1 MQSSSIIRFDQYE
14 LDLGTYE
21 LRKSGRAIRLEKSPM
36 ELLVLLAEK
45 RGQLVTRE
53 EIIHRL
59 WGDNV
64 FVDTRQGI
72 NTAIY
77 KLRTA
82 LRDDPDHPRFL
93 QTVSGRGYRLISH
106 DASAAE
112 EHATIAPESVQ
123 IKTVE
128 ESSDSKRKNWK
139 LLIALLATFV
149 AAVVG
154 AVLGWRFH
162 VFRPPPDSG
171 SITSIAVLPLAN
183 LSGDPQQEYFADGM
197 TDELITDLAK
207 ISAFRVIS
215 RTSVMRYKHARLPLP
230 QIGRELNV
238 DTVLEGSVV
247 RSGNR
252 VRITAQLVETST
264 DRHLWA
270 ENYERNLSD
279 VLSLQDDIART
290 IATQV
295 QAKLAPGEEARLA
308 LARTVNPEAY
318 DLYLRGRYLSGMRG
332 ENDLD
337 DSVAYF
343 EQAISLDSNFAPAY
357 ASIAQSYGLL
367 GNNGAAAPQDA
378 YPKDKAAALKALEL
392 DPDLGDAH
400 VALAEVLNDYEW
412 NWPAAEEEYKRAIVL
427 EPNNSTAHHWYAMA
441 LAWMGRSQEA
451 LAEIKQARQLD
462 PLSTRINA
470 NVANVLYFARQ
481 YDLAVSESEKTIQ
494 LDARDPVP
502 HLIAG
507 LAYSQRKEYGKAI
520 AEVQTAVAL
529 GNEQQYNRHATFD
542 TWLAEVY
549 AVAGKRQQALSVLMK
564 VKDIGR
570 HTWVSPTLIAAVY
583 AGLGEKDEAFAWLQQ
598 ALTERD
604 PRLFILKVS
613 PAFDPLR
620 SDPRFNEMLRRRR
633 VLL

>member
-21 LRKSGRAIRLEKSPM
+21 LRKSGRAIRLEKAPM
-36 ELLVLLAEK
+36 DLLVLLAEK

-77 KLRTA
+77 KVRTA
-82 LRDDPDHPRFL
+82 LRDDPEHPRFL

-112 EHATIAPESVQ
+112 ERAPIAPEPVQ
-123 IKTVE
+123 INTPE
-128 ESSDSKRKNWK
+128 RSSGSKRKYWK
-139 LLIALLATFV
+139 LFIPLLAALV
-149 AAVVG
+149 AAIVG
-154 AVLGWRFH
+154 VVLGWRFH
-162 VFRPPPDSG
+162 LSHPPLHGG
-171 SITSIAVLPLAN
+171 SIASIAVLPLAN

-197 TDELITDLAK
+197 TDEVITDLAK
-207 ISAFRVIS
+207 IGTLRVIS
-215 RTSVMRYKHARLPLP
+215 RTSVMRYKHSAQPLP
-230 QIGRELNV
+230 QIGRELNA
-238 DTVLEGSVV
+238 DAILEGSVL

-252 VRITAQLVETST
+252 VRITAQLIEAST

-270 ENYERNLSD
+270 ESYERNLSD
-279 VLSLQDDIART
+279 VLSLQDDIAGA
-290 IATQV
+290 IVSQV
-295 QAKLAPGEEARLA
+295 QAKLAPGEQTRFLR
-308 LARTVNPEAY
+308 ARTVNPEAY
-318 DLYLRGRYLSGMRG
+318 DLYLRGRYLTEMRG

-337 DSVAYF
+337 ESVAYF
-343 EQAISLDSNFAPAY
+343 QQAINLDPNYAPAY
-357 ASIAQSYGLL
+357 AAIAQSYGLL
-367 GNNGAAAPQDA
+367 GNNGAAAPEDA
-378 YPKDKAAALKALEL
+378 YPKAKAAALRALEL

-400 VALAEVLNDYEW
+400 VALAVVLNDYEW

-427 EPNNSTAHHWYAMA
+427 EPNNSTAHHWYAMT
-441 LAWMGRSQEA
+441 LAWLGRSQEA
-451 LAEIKQARQLD
+451 IAEIEQARRLD
-462 PLSTRINA
+462 PLSTRVNA
-470 NVANVLYFARQ
+470 NVGNVLYFARQ
-481 YDLAVSESEKTIQ
+481 YDLAIVESERTIQ

-507 LAYSQRKEYGKAI
+507 LAYSQRKEYAKAI
-520 AEVQTAVAL
+520 AETQAAVAL
-529 GNEQQYNRHATFD
+529 GEEQQYNRHATFD
-542 TWLAEVY
+542 SWLAEVY
-549 AVAGKRQQALSVLMK
+549 GVAGNRRQALDVLRK
-564 VKDIGR
+564 VKDVGK

-583 AGLGEKDEAFAWLQQ
+583 AGLGDKDEAFAWLQK
-598 ALTERD
+598 ALAEHD

-620 SDPRFNEMLRRRR
+620 FDPRFNSVLRRRR
-633 VLL
+633 LPI